1 MRSLRDPICA
11 VATPPGKGAI
21 GVVRLSGEGA
31 LEIAAR
37 VWRGKDPRRLKGGR
51 FTFGEVVDP
60 KTGEA
65 IDQALLLVF
74 RAPRSYTGEDLVE
87 FHTHG
92 SPAVLRRV
100 LEVLLEAGARL
111 AGPGE
116 FTFRAYMN
124 GKLDL
129 AQAEAVLAL
138 VEAEGELARRQ
149 ALRALEGAFSRK
161 IEALEQRLLDLL
173 AHIQA
178 LLDYPEEGVEPLEAE
193 RTLREVLAEVEAL
206 LAQARTS
213 RLAQKGARLALIG
226 APNAGKSS
234 LLNALLGY
242 ERALVSPIPGTT
254 RDYLEANALLGYERA
269 LVSPI
274 PGTTRDYLEA
284 PLELFGIPLVAVD
297 TAGVR
302 ETEDPVER
310 MGVERALGIAE
321 EADLVLYVA
330 DRSLPKP
337 TPPPLPWERTLKV
350 ATKADLPPAWED
362 PAFIPVSSLTG
373 EGLDRLK
380 EALKEALLGKEG
392 GEVLLTERQ
401 VEALLRARERLKEAL
416 GLPQDLMGLAL
427 EEVLEALASLR
438 GEGRVAEAVV
448 ARVFQNFCVGK

>member
-31 LEIAAR
+31 LEVAAR

-51 FTFGEVVDP
+51 FTLGEVVDP
-60 KTGEA
+60 VTGEVL
-65 IDQALLLVF
+65 DQALLLVF
-74 RAPRSYTGEDLVE
+74 RAPRSYTGEEACE

-100 LEVLLEAGARL
+100 LEALYAAGARP

-116 FTFRAYMN
+116 FTLRAYLN

-138 VEAEGELARRQ
+138 VEAEGDLARRQ
-149 ALRALEGAFSRK
+149 ALRALEGAFSRR
-161 IEALEQRLLDLL
+161 IEALENRLLDLL

-178 LLDYPEEGVEPLEAE
+178 LLDYPEEGVEPVAAE
-193 RTLREVLAEVEAL
+193 RTIREVLGEVEGL
-206 LAQARTS
+206 LAQARAS

-254 RDYLEANALLGYERA
+254 RDYLEA
-269 LVSPI
+269 
-274 PGTTRDYLEA
+274 

-302 ETEDPVER
+302 DTEDPLER
-310 MGVERALGIAE
+310 AGVERALRIAE
-321 EADLVLYVA
+321 EADLILYVV
-330 DRSLPKP
+330 DRSLPRP
-337 TPPPLPWERTLKV
+337 APPPLPWERTLRV

-362 PAFIPVSSLTG
+362 PGFLPVSSRTG
-373 EGLDRLK
+373 EGMERLK
-380 EALKEALLGKEG
+380 EAIHKALLGEG
-392 GEVLLTERQ
+392 GGEFLLTERQ
-401 VEALLRARERLKEAL
+401 VEALHRARERLLEAL

-427 EEVLEALASLR
+427 QEALEALSALR
-438 GEGRVAEAVV
+438 GRAEVAEAVV

>member
-1 MRSLRDPICA
+1 MRLRDPICA
-11 VATPPGKGAI
+11 IATPPGKGAI

-31 LEIAAR
+31 LELAAR
-37 VWRGKDPRRLKGGR
+37 VWRGKDPRGLKGGR
-51 FTFGEVVDP
+51 FTLGEVVDP

-65 IDQALLLVF
+65 LDQALLLVF

-100 LEVLLEAGARL
+100 LEALVEAGARV

-138 VEAEGELARRQ
+138 VEAEGDLARRQ
-149 ALRALEGAFSRK
+149 ALRALEGGLSRRL
-161 IEALEQRLLDLL
+161 EALEGRLLDLL

-193 RTLREVLAEVEAL
+193 RVLREALAEVEGL
-206 LAQARTS
+206 LGQARAS

-254 RDYLEANALLGYERA
+254 RDYLEA
-269 LVSPI
+269 
-274 PGTTRDYLEA
+274 
-284 PLELFGIPLVAVD
+284 PLELFGIPLLAVD

-302 ETEDPVER
+302 DTEDPLER
-310 MGVERALGIAE
+310 AGVERALRIAE
-321 EADLVLYVA
+321 EADLILYVV
-330 DRSLPKP
+330 DRSLPRPSPP
-337 TPPPLPWERTLKV
+337 TLPWERTLRV

-362 PAFIPVSSLTG
+362 ALFLPVSSHTG
-373 EGLDRLK
+373 EGLPRLK
-380 EALKEALLGKEG
+380 EAIREALLGQGG
-392 GEVLLTERQ
+392 GEYLLTERQ
-401 VEALLRARERLKEAL
+401 VEALTRAKERLLEAL
-416 GLPQDLMGLAL
+416 TLPEDLMGLAL
-427 EEVLEALASLR
+427 EEAVRALASLR
-438 GEGRVAEAVV
+438 GRGEVAEAVV

>member
-1 MRSLRDPICA
+1 MNLKDPICA
-11 VATPPGKGAI
+11 IATPPGKGAI

-51 FTFGEVVDP
+51 FTLGEVVDP

-254 RDYLEANALLGYERA
+254 RDYLEA
-269 LVSPI
+269 
-274 PGTTRDYLEA
+274 

-310 MGVERALGIAE
+310 MGVERALGIAK

>member
-1 MRSLRDPICA
+1 MRALRDPICA
-11 VATPPGKGAI
+11 IAPPLGKGAI

-51 FTFGEVVDP
+51 FTLGEVVDP

-87 FHTHG
+87 FQTHG
-92 SPAVLRRV
+92 SLAVLRRV
-100 LEVLLEAGARL
+100 MEVLVAEGARP
-111 AGPGE
+111 AGRGE

-138 VEAEGELARRQ
+138 IEAEGELARRQ
-149 ALRALEGAFSRK
+149 ALRALEGALSRR
-161 IEALEQRLLDLL
+161 IEALENRLLDLL

-206 LAQARTS
+206 LAQAKAS

-234 LLNALLGY
+234 LL
-242 ERALVSPIPGTT
+242 
-254 RDYLEANALLGYERA
+254 NALLGYERA

-310 MGVERALGIAE
+310 MGVERALRIAE
-321 EADLVLYVA
+321 EADLVLYVV
-330 DRSLPKP
+330 DRSQPKP
-337 TPPPLPWERTLKV
+337 APPPLPWARTLKV
-350 ATKADLPPAWED
+350 ATKSDLPPAWED
-362 PAFIPVSSLTG
+362 PEFLPVSSLTG
-373 EGLDRLK
+373 EGLGRLK
-380 EALKEALLGKEG
+380 EALREALLGREG

-401 VEALLRARERLKEAL
+401 VEALLRARERLEEAL
-416 GLPQDLMGLAL
+416 ALPEDLMGLAL
-427 EEVLEALASLR
+427 EEAARALALLT
-438 GEGRVAEAVV
+438 GKEVAEEVV

>member
-1 MRSLRDPICA
+1 VNLKDPICA
-11 VATPPGKGAI
+11 IATPPGKGAI

-37 VWRGKDPRRLKGGR
+37 VWRGQDPRRLKGGR
-51 FTFGEVVDP
+51 FALGEVVDP

-65 IDQALLLVF
+65 IDQAILLVF

-87 FHTHG
+87 FQTHG

-100 LEVLLEAGARL
+100 MEVLVAEGARP
-111 AGPGE
+111 AGRGE
-116 FTFRAYMN
+116 FTFRAYLN
-124 GKLDL
+124 GKMDL

-138 VEAEGELARRQ
+138 IEAEGELARRQ
-149 ALRALEGAFSRK
+149 ALRALEGALSRR
-161 IEALEQRLLDLL
+161 IEALENRLLNLL

-193 RTLREVLAEVEAL
+193 RTIREVLAEVEAL
-206 LAQARTS
+206 LAQAKAS

-234 LLNALLGY
+234 LL
-242 ERALVSPIPGTT
+242 
-254 RDYLEANALLGYERA
+254 NALLGYERA

-321 EADLVLYVA
+321 EADLVLYVV
-330 DRSLPKP
+330 DRSQPKP
-337 TPPPLPWERTLKV
+337 APPPLPWARTLKV
-350 ATKADLPPAWED
+350 ATKSDLPPAWED
-362 PAFIPVSSLTG
+362 PEFLPVSSLTG

-380 EALKEALLGKEG
+380 EAVREALLGREG

-401 VEALLRARERLKEAL
+401 VEALLRARERLEEAL
-416 GLPQDLMGLAL
+416 SLPEDLMGLAL
-427 EEVLEALASLR
+427 EEAARALALLT
-438 GEGRVAEAVV
+438 GKEVAEEVV

>member
-1 MRSLRDPICA
+1 MRGLRDPICA
-11 VATPPGKGAI
+11 IATPPGKGAI

-31 LEIAAR
+31 LELAAR
-37 VWRGKDPRRLKGGR
+37 VWRGKDPRGLKGGR
-51 FTFGEVVDP
+51 FTLGEVVDP
-60 KTGEA
+60 RTGEA
-65 IDQALLLVF
+65 LDQALLLVF

-100 LEVLLEAGARL
+100 LEALVEAGARV

-138 VEAEGELARRQ
+138 VEAEGDLARRQ
-149 ALRALEGAFSRK
+149 ALRALEGGFSRR
-161 IEALEQRLLDLL
+161 IEALEGRLLDLL

-193 RTLREVLAEVEAL
+193 RVLREALAEVEGL
-206 LAQARTS
+206 LAQARAS
-213 RLAQKGARLALIG
+213 RLAQRGARLALIG
-226 APNAGKSS
+226 APNVGKSS
-234 LLNALLGY
+234 LL
-242 ERALVSPIPGTT
+242 
-254 RDYLEANALLGYERA
+254 NALLGYERA

-284 PLELFGIPLVAVD
+284 PLELFGIPLLAVD

-302 ETEDPVER
+302 DTEDPLER
-310 MGVERALGIAE
+310 AGVERALRIAQ

-330 DRSLPKP
+330 DRSLPRP
-337 TPPPLPWERTLKV
+337 APPPLPWERTLKV

-362 PAFIPVSSLTG
+362 PDFLPVSSHTG
-373 EGLDRLK
+373 EGLARLK
-380 EALKEALLGKEG
+380 EAIRETLLGQGG
-392 GEVLLTERQ
+392 GEYLLTERQ
-401 VEALLRARERLKEAL
+401 VEALTRARERLLEAL
-416 GLPQDLMGLAL
+416 TLPEDLMGLAL
-427 EEVLEALASLR
+427 EEALNALGALR
-438 GEGRVAEAVV
+438 GRQGVAEEVV
-448 ARVFQNFCVGK
+448 ARVFARFCVGK

>member
-1 MRSLRDPICA
+1 M
-11 VATPPGKGAI
+11 
-21 GVVRLSGEGA
+21 VRLSGEGA

-51 FTFGEVVDP
+51 FALGEVVDP

-65 IDQALLLVF
+65 IDQAILLVF

-87 FHTHG
+87 FQTHG

-100 LEVLLEAGARL
+100 MEVLVAEGARP
-111 AGPGE
+111 AGRGE
-116 FTFRAYMN
+116 FTFRAYLN
-124 GKLDL
+124 GKMDL

-138 VEAEGELARRQ
+138 IEAEGELARRQ
-149 ALRALEGAFSRK
+149 ALRALEGALSRR
-161 IEALEQRLLDLL
+161 IEALENRLLNLL

-193 RTLREVLAEVEAL
+193 RTIREVLAEVEAL
-206 LAQARTS
+206 LAQAKAS

-254 RDYLEANALLGYERA
+254 RDYLG
-269 LVSPI
+269 
-274 PGTTRDYLEA
+274 A

-321 EADLVLYVA
+321 EADLVLYVV
-330 DRSLPKP
+330 DRSQPKP
-337 TPPPLPWERTLKV
+337 APPPC
-350 ATKADLPPAWED
+350 
-362 PAFIPVSSLTG
+362 
-373 EGLDRLK
+373 
-380 EALKEALLGKEG
+380 LG
-392 GEVLLTERQ
+392 
-401 VEALLRARERLKEAL
+401 
-416 GLPQDLMGLAL
+416 
-427 EEVLEALASLR
+427 R
-438 GEGRVAEAVV
+438 GR
-448 ARVFQNFCVGK
+448 

>member
-1 MRSLRDPICA
+1 MRLRDPICA
-11 VATPPGKGAI
+11 IATPPGKGAI

-31 LEIAAR
+31 LELAAR
-37 VWRGKDPRRLKGGR
+37 VWRGKDPRGLKGGR
-51 FTFGEVVDP
+51 FTLGEVVDP

-65 IDQALLLVF
+65 LDQALLLVF

-138 VEAEGELARRQ
+138 IEAEGELARRQ
-149 ALRALEGAFSRK
+149 ALRALEGALSRR
-161 IEALEQRLLDLL
+161 IEALENRLLDLL

-193 RTLREVLAEVEAL
+193 RTIREVLAEVEAL
-206 LAQARTS
+206 LAQAKAS

-254 RDYLEANALLGYERA
+254 RDYLEA
-269 LVSPI
+269 
-274 PGTTRDYLEA
+274 

-302 ETEDPVER
+302 ETEDPLER
-310 MGVERALGIAE
+310 MGVERALRIAE
-321 EADLVLYVA
+321 EADLVLYVV

-350 ATKADLPPAWED
+350 ATKSDLPPAWED
-362 PAFIPVSSLTG
+362 PEFLPVSSLTG

-401 VEALLRARERLKEAL
+401 VEALLRARERLEEAL
-416 GLPQDLMGLAL
+416 SLPEDLMGLAL
-427 EEVLEALASLR
+427 EEAARALALLT
-438 GEGRVAEAVV
+438 GKEVAEEVV

>member
-1 MRSLRDPICA
+1 VNLKGPICA
-11 VATPPGKGAI
+11 IATPPGKGAI

-51 FTFGEVVDP
+51 FALGEVVDP

-65 IDQALLLVF
+65 IDQAILLVF

-87 FHTHG
+87 FQTHG

-100 LEVLLEAGARL
+100 MEVLVAEGARP
-111 AGPGE
+111 AGRGE
-116 FTFRAYMN
+116 FTFRAYLN
-124 GKLDL
+124 GKMDL

-138 VEAEGELARRQ
+138 IEAEGELARRQ
-149 ALRALEGAFSRK
+149 ALRALEGALSRR
-161 IEALEQRLLDLL
+161 IEALENRLLNLL

-193 RTLREVLAEVEAL
+193 RTIREVLAEVEAL
-206 LAQARTS
+206 LAQAQAS

-234 LLNALLGY
+234 LL
-242 ERALVSPIPGTT
+242 
-254 RDYLEANALLGYERA
+254 NALLGYERA

-321 EADLVLYVA
+321 EADLVLYVV
-330 DRSLPKP
+330 DRSQPKP
-337 TPPPLPWERTLKV
+337 APPPLPWARTLKV
-350 ATKADLPPAWED
+350 ATKSDLPPAWED
-362 PAFIPVSSLTG
+362 PEFLPVSSLTG

-380 EALKEALLGKEG
+380 EAVREALLGREG

-401 VEALLRARERLKEAL
+401 VEALLRARERLEEAL
-416 GLPQDLMGLAL
+416 SLPEDLMGLAL
-427 EEVLEALASLR
+427 EEAARALALLT
-438 GEGRVAEAVV
+438 GKEVAEEVV

>member
-1 MRSLRDPICA
+1 VNLKDPICA
-11 VATPPGKGAI
+11 IATPPGKGAI

-51 FTFGEVVDP
+51 FALGEVVDP

-65 IDQALLLVF
+65 IDQAILLVF

-87 FHTHG
+87 FQTHG

-100 LEVLLEAGARL
+100 MEVLVAEGARP
-111 AGPGE
+111 AGRGE
-116 FTFRAYMN
+116 FTFRAYLN
-124 GKLDL
+124 GKMDL

-138 VEAEGELARRQ
+138 IEAEGELARRQ
-149 ALRALEGAFSRK
+149 ALRALEGALSRR
-161 IEALEQRLLDLL
+161 IEALENRLLNLL

-193 RTLREVLAEVEAL
+193 RTIREVLAEVEAL
-206 LAQARTS
+206 LAQAKAS

-234 LLNALLGY
+234 LL
-242 ERALVSPIPGTT
+242 
-254 RDYLEANALLGYERA
+254 NALLGYERA

-321 EADLVLYVA
+321 EADLVLYVV
-330 DRSLPKP
+330 DRSQPKP
-337 TPPPLPWERTLKV
+337 APPPLPWARTLKV
-350 ATKADLPPAWED
+350 ATKSDLPPAWED
-362 PAFIPVSSLTG
+362 PEFLPVSSLTG

-380 EALKEALLGKEG
+380 EAVREALLGREG
-392 GEVLLTERQ
+392 GEELLTERQ
-401 VEALLRARERLKEAL
+401 GEALLRARERLEEAL
-416 GLPQDLMGLAL
+416 SLPEDLMGLAL
-427 EEVLEALASLR
+427 EEAARALALLT
-438 GEGRVAEAVV
+438 GKEVAEEVV

>member
-1 MRSLRDPICA
+1 MNLKDPICA
-11 VATPPGKGAI
+11 IATPPGKGAI

-51 FTFGEVVDP
+51 FALGEVVDP

-65 IDQALLLVF
+65 IDQAILLVF

-87 FHTHG
+87 FQTHG

-100 LEVLLEAGARL
+100 MEVLVAEGARP
-111 AGPGE
+111 AGRGE
-116 FTFRAYMN
+116 FTFRAYLN
-124 GKLDL
+124 GKMDL

-138 VEAEGELARRQ
+138 IEAEGELARRQ
-149 ALRALEGAFSRK
+149 ALRALEGALSRR
-161 IEALEQRLLDLL
+161 IEALENRLLNLL

-193 RTLREVLAEVEAL
+193 RTIREVLAEVEAL
-206 LAQARTS
+206 LAQAKAS

-234 LLNALLGY
+234 LL
-242 ERALVSPIPGTT
+242 
-254 RDYLEANALLGYERA
+254 NALLGYERA

-321 EADLVLYVA
+321 EADLVLYVV
-330 DRSLPKP
+330 DRSQPKP
-337 TPPPLPWERTLKV
+337 APPPLPWARTLKV
-350 ATKADLPPAWED
+350 ATKSDLPPAWED
-362 PAFIPVSSLTG
+362 PEFLPVSSLTG

-380 EALKEALLGKEG
+380 EAVREALLGREG

-401 VEALLRARERLKEAL
+401 VEALLRARERLEEAL
-416 GLPQDLMGLAL
+416 SLPEDLMGLAL
-427 EEVLEALASLR
+427 EEAARALALLT
-438 GEGRVAEAVV
+438 GKEVAEEVV
-448 ARVFQNFCVGK
+448 ARVFQNFCVGT

>member
-254 RDYLEANALLGYERA
+254 RDYLEA
-269 LVSPI
+269 
-274 PGTTRDYLEA
+274 

-310 MGVERALGIAE
+310 MGVERALGIAK

-362 PAFIPVSSLTG
+362 PEFLPVSSLTG

>member
-1 MRSLRDPICA
+1 MRALRDPICA
-11 VATPPGKGAI
+11 IATPLGKGAI

-51 FTFGEVVDP
+51 FTLGEVVDP

-87 FHTHG
+87 FQTHG
-92 SPAVLRRV
+92 SLAVLRRV
-100 LEVLLEAGARL
+100 MEVLVAEGARP
-111 AGPGE
+111 AGRGE

-138 VEAEGELARRQ
+138 IEAEGELARRQ
-149 ALRALEGAFSRK
+149 ALRALEGALSRR
-161 IEALEQRLLDLL
+161 IEALENRLLDLL

-206 LAQARTS
+206 LAQAKAS

-234 LLNALLGY
+234 LL
-242 ERALVSPIPGTT
+242 
-254 RDYLEANALLGYERA
+254 NALLGYERA

-310 MGVERALGIAE
+310 MGVERALRIAE
-321 EADLVLYVA
+321 EADLVLYVV
-330 DRSLPKP
+330 DRSQPKP
-337 TPPPLPWERTLKV
+337 APPTLAWARTPEV
-350 ATKADLPPAWED
+350 ATKSDVAPAWED
-362 PAFIPVSSLTG
+362 PEFLPVSSLTG
-373 EGLDRLK
+373 EGLGRLK
-380 EALKEALLGKEG
+380 EALREALLGREG

-401 VEALLRARERLKEAL
+401 VEALLRARERLEEAL
-416 GLPQDLMGLAL
+416 ALPEDLMGLAL
-427 EEVLEALASLR
+427 EEAARALALLT
-438 GEGRVAEAVV
+438 GKEVAEEVV

>member
-1 MRSLRDPICA
+1 MTLKEPICA
-11 VATPPGKGAI
+11 IATPLGKGAI

-31 LEIAAR
+31 LEVASR

-51 FTFGEVVDP
+51 FTLGEVVDP
-60 KTGEA
+60 ETGEVL
-65 IDQALLLVF
+65 DQALLLVF
-74 RAPRSYTGEDLVE
+74 RAPRSYTGEDACE

-100 LEVLLEAGARL
+100 LEALVKAGARL

-138 VEAEGELARRQ
+138 VEAEGDLARRQ
-149 ALRALEGAFSRK
+149 ALRSLEGSFSRK
-161 IEALEQRLLDLL
+161 IAALEDRLLSLL

-178 LLDYPEEGVEPLEAE
+178 LLDYPEEGVEPLEA
-193 RTLREVLAEVEAL
+193 RRVIDGVLGEVEAL
-206 LAQARTS
+206 LAQARSS
-213 RLAQKGARLALIG
+213 RLAQRGARLALIG

-254 RDYLEANALLGYERA
+254 RDYLEA
-269 LVSPI
+269 
-274 PGTTRDYLEA
+274 

-297 TAGVR
+297 TAGIR
-302 ETEDPVER
+302 DTSDPLER
-310 MGVERALGIAE
+310 AGVERALRIAE

-330 DRSLPKP
+330 DRSAPRPSL
-337 TPPPLPWERTLKV
+337 PPLPPRALKV
-350 ATKADLPPAWED
+350 ATKADLPALWED
-362 PAFIPVSSLTG
+362 AEFLPVSSVTG
-373 EGLDRLK
+373 EGLGRLK
-380 EALKEALLGKEG
+380 EAIREALLGKGG
-392 GEVLLTERQ
+392 GEYLLSERQ
-401 VEALLRARERLKEAL
+401 IEALHQARERLLEAKN
-416 GLPQDLMGLAL
+416 LPEDLVGLAL
-427 EEVLEALASLR
+427 EEALKALAALR
-438 GEGRVAEAVV
+438 GRREVSEEVV

>member
-1 MRSLRDPICA
+1 MNLKDPICA
-11 VATPPGKGAI
+11 IATPPGKGAI

-51 FTFGEVVDP
+51 FALGEVVDP

-65 IDQALLLVF
+65 IDQAILLVF

-87 FHTHG
+87 FQTHG

-100 LEVLLEAGARL
+100 MEVLVAEGARP
-111 AGPGE
+111 AGRGE
-116 FTFRAYMN
+116 FTFRAYLN
-124 GKLDL
+124 GKMDL

-138 VEAEGELARRQ
+138 IEAEGELARRQ
-149 ALRALEGAFSRK
+149 ALRALEGALSRR
-161 IEALEQRLLDLL
+161 IEALENRLLNLL

-193 RTLREVLAEVEAL
+193 RTIREVLAEVEAL
-206 LAQARTS
+206 LAQAKAS

-234 LLNALLGY
+234 LL
-242 ERALVSPIPGTT
+242 
-254 RDYLEANALLGYERA
+254 NALLGYERA

-321 EADLVLYVA
+321 EADLVLYVV
-330 DRSLPKP
+330 DRSQPKP
-337 TPPPLPWERTLKV
+337 APPPLPWARTLKV
-350 ATKADLPPAWED
+350 ATKSDLPPAWED
-362 PAFIPVSSLTG
+362 PEFLPVSSLTG

-380 EALKEALLGKEG
+380 EAVREALLGREG

-401 VEALLRARERLKEAL
+401 VEALLRARERLEEAL
-416 GLPQDLMGLAL
+416 SLPEDLMGLAL
-427 EEVLEALASLR
+427 EEAARALALLT
-438 GEGRVAEAVV
+438 GKEVAEEVV

>member
-1 MRSLRDPICA
+1 MRLRDPICA
-11 VATPPGKGAI
+11 IATPPGKGAI

-31 LEIAAR
+31 LELAAR
-37 VWRGKDPRRLKGGR
+37 VWRGKDPRGLKGGR

-65 IDQALLLVF
+65 LDQALLLVF

-193 RTLREVLAEVEAL
+193 RVLREALAEVEGL
-206 LAQARTS
+206 LGQARAS

-254 RDYLEANALLGYERA
+254 RDYLEA
-269 LVSPI
+269 
-274 PGTTRDYLEA
+274 

-302 ETEDPVER
+302 ETEDPLER